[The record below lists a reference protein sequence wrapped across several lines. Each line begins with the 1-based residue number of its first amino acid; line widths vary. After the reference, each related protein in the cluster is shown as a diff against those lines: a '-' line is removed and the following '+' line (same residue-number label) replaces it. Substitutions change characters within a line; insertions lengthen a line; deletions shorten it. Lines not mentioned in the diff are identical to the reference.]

1 MKVSLIWFVASLSCA
16 ITQTVSAEEAVP
28 DMALLEFLGSFE
40 TEDEQWFDPTLLI
53 DVENFDESFEKGQK
67 NEDD

>member
-1 MKVSLIWFVASLSCA
+1 MKVSLIWFVASLSCT